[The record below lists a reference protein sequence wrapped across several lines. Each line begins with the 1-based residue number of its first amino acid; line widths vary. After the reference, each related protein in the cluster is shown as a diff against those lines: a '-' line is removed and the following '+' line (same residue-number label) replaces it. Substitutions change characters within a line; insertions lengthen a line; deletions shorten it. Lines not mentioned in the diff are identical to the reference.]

1 MCVISFGSCTAM
13 RSCLHACMDHSR
25 LFYIPLLT
33 AHHCYSSTWLLIF
46 ELRGAVAGLLWS
58 LSACEGTLPRFTA
71 ETLWD
76 IVRVG
81 RSSKDS
87 WRKTAS
93 LSTLHNLLCYEGHDG
108 VLAAGSLEFAVEVLC
123 ADHEPSVL
131 SAAAKLLDQCC
142 FDSRSKHTAVQ
153 GIPITSITR
162 NLEKCLARDPTAS
175 DPSVS
180 VIVEDN
186 LSLLW
191 NASDDVFF
199 TEPTAWL
206 RLTERFCQPPLLA
219 VLAHCLASTH
229 ASIQQAAAATI
240 HNFACNR
247 ALHEKLKSSGVMS
260 AMPRLLDSQTDS
272 TICCILATVELY
284 GSDEA
289 HSDTMVTEKPMVT
302 ASLVEELRRRIVAA
316 GAHDKESP
324 TARLQELVG
333 TRKLLSAIDSM
344 AAADRHK
351 GLIVKNGTVS
361 ILSMVLRTGRADER
375 GLTHALSTLLHLTF
389 SEDSRHFVANPDVM
403 TVVKSYVDHEDKRVR
418 NMARALVYVFTT
430 QETLILRQRQQTMQA
445 RGPGAPLQLQLSY
458 HEADKDIVLTLRS
471 SLLAVG
477 LAVQAHDDQVDTGD
491 FTPAVRGL
499 AESTTV
505 LLVCMS
511 SLYKISARARLMATH
526 AVRTGVRV
534 VPILLVE
541 ASDITTGWLGALRLR
556 STSDQ
561 VRCGVCHAWFWF
573 FFVRAFACAYMCMH
587 VVGVDTCMYVWIDCG
602 NCSCAVAC
610 MSELVCIQI
619 HICTD
624 IRTCLHTH
632 TSTYTQDRSAHTKAR
647 HRHQNKPYIHSYIH
661 RSRRTYP
668 CTKPQRLRFRHS

>member
-1 MCVISFGSCTAM
+1 MTNILALLLCC
-13 RSCLHACMDHSR
+13 
-25 LFYIPLLT
+25 YI
-33 AHHCYSSTWLLIF
+33 F
-46 ELRGAVAGLLWS
+46 KLRVAVVAGLLWS
-58 LSACEGTLPRFTA
+58 LSACEGTLPKFTA

-81 RSSKDS
+81 RSSRDS

-199 TEPTAWL
+199 TDATAWL
-206 RLTERFCQPPLLA
+206 RLTDRFCQPPLLA

-247 ALHEKLKSSGVMS
+247 ALHDRLKSSGVMS

-289 HSDTMVTEKPMVT
+289 QSDTMVTEKPMVT

-344 AAADRHK
+344 VAADRHK
-351 GLIVKNGTVS
+351 ALIVKNGTVS

-389 SEDSRHFVANPDVM
+389 SDDSRHFVANGDVM
-403 TVVKSYVDHEDKRVR
+403 TVVKAYVDHEDKRVR
-418 NMARALVYVFTT
+418 NMARALVYVFTA
-430 QETLILRQRQQTMQA
+430 QESVILRQRQQA
-445 RGPGAPLQLQLSY
+445 RVGAGGGPVQLQLSY

-477 LAVQAHDDQVDTGD
+477 LVVQSHDDQVDAGD
-491 FTPAVRGL
+491 FTPAVRSL
-499 AESTTV
+499 TDSTTV

-511 SLYKISARARLMATH
+511 PLYKISARARLMATH

-534 VPILLVE
+534 VPILL
-541 ASDITTGWLGALRLR
+541 ADSPDITTGWLGALRLR

-561 VRCGVCHAWFWF
+561 VRVPRQSC
-573 FFVRAFACAYMCMH
+573 FFV
-587 VVGVDTCMYVWIDCG
+587 
-602 NCSCAVAC
+602 
-610 MSELVCIQI
+610 L
-619 HICTD
+619 
-624 IRTCLHTH
+624 
-632 TSTYTQDRSAHTKAR
+632 
-647 HRHQNKPYIHSYIH
+647 
-661 RSRRTYP
+661 
-668 CTKPQRLRFRHS
+668 

>member
-1 MCVISFGSCTAM
+1 MYA
-13 RSCLHACMDHSR
+13 
-25 LFYIPLLT
+25 
-33 AHHCYSSTWLLIF
+33 
-46 ELRGAVAGLLWS
+46 AGLLWS
-58 LSACEGTLPRFTA
+58 LSACEGTLTRFTA

-81 RSSKDS
+81 RSSRDS

-175 DPSVS
+175 DPAVS

-206 RLTERFCQPPLLA
+206 RLTERFCQPPLLT
-219 VLAHCLASTH
+219 VLAQCLASTH
-229 ASIQQAAAATI
+229 SPIQQAAAATI

-247 ALHEKLKSSGVMS
+247 ALHERLRNSGVMV
-260 AMPRLLDSQTDS
+260 AMPRLLESQSDS

-289 HSDTMVTEKPMVT
+289 NADTIVTEKPMVT
-302 ASLVEELRRRIVAA
+302 ASLVEELRRRIMAT
-316 GAHDKESP
+316 GTQDRETP

-333 TRKLLSAIDSM
+333 TRKLLSAIDSL
-344 AAADRHK
+344 AVADRHK
-351 GLIVKNGTVS
+351 STLVKNGTVS
-361 ILSMVLRTGRADER
+361 ILCMVLRTARADER

-389 SEDSRHFVANPDVM
+389 AEDSRHYVMNTDVM
-403 TVVKSYVDHEDKRVR
+403 SVVKAYVDHEEKRVR
-418 NMARALVYVFTT
+418 NTARALVYTFTSN
-430 QETLILRQRQQTMQA
+430 EASILRQRAMTASRNTGIQVQI
-445 RGPGAPLQLQLSY
+445 SY
-458 HEADKDIVLTLRS
+458 HEADRDLVLTLRS

-477 LAVQAHDDQVDTGD
+477 LAVQAHDDQVDSGD

-499 AESTTV
+499 TDSTTV
-505 LLVCMS
+505 LIICMS
-511 SLYKISARARLMATH
+511 PLYRISARARLVATH

-534 VPILLVE
+534 VPALLVDD
-541 ASDITTGWLGALRLR
+541 ATVICGWLANLRLR
-556 STSDQ
+556 STSEQ
-561 VRCGVCHAWFWF
+561 VRAPSCVCCWSLSPW
-573 FFVRAFACAYMCMH
+573 VLVWLLMIYMYQS
-587 VVGVDTCMYVWIDCG
+587 TAPRRS
-602 NCSCAVAC
+602 SCAVSLCLFVGSVSGVFLRQMCFSWSLFCGAAC
-610 MSELVCIQI
+610 LCESWMICMYLI
-619 HICTD
+619 HI
-624 IRTCLHTH
+624 
-632 TSTYTQDRSAHTKAR
+632 
-647 HRHQNKPYIHSYIH
+647 
-661 RSRRTYP
+661 
-668 CTKPQRLRFRHS
+668 